1 MKTSHYTGFMKL
13 FEKLFGNM
21 ESKDP
26 RKKDLK
32 EVEAL
37 FAAVS
42 GNDAKYLA
50 CFSLLLAK
58 VADADNEITE
68 GERARIKVLLAK
80 YAELSASYAEVVATT
95 ALKTTLAKSVDLKL
109 ICDELYKCTNKEQRK
124 NAMRS
129 CLYVATDDGISETEI
144 QEMHV
149 IARFLRFSDKEWE
162 ALLAEFSG
170 TGTEQAS

>member
-1 MKTSHYTGFMKL
+1 MGRLYTGFMKL
-13 FEKLFGNM
+13 FEKLFGNV

-50 CFSLLLAK
+50 CFSLLLAR
-58 VADADNEITE
+58 VADADDEITE
-68 GERARIKVLLAK
+68 GERARIKALLAK
-80 YAELSASYAEVVATT
+80 YAELTPAYAEVVATT

-109 ICDELYKCTNKEQRK
+109 ICDELNTCTNKEQKK
-124 NAMRS
+124 NVMRS
-129 CLYVATDDGISETEI
+129 CLYVATDEGISDTEI
-144 QEMHV
+144 KEMHV
-149 IARFLRFSDKEWE
+149 IARFLRFTDKEWE
-162 ALLAEFSG
+162 ALLAEFNG
-170 TGTEQAS
+170 TRAEQAS

>member
-1 MKTSHYTGFMKL
+1 MKAAAYTCFMKL
-13 FEKLFGNM
+13 FQKLFGNVD
-21 ESKDP
+21 SKDP
-26 RKKDLK
+26 RTKDLR

-58 VADADNEITE
+58 VADADNEITD

-80 YAELSASYAEVVATT
+80 YADLNPAYAEVVSTT

-109 ICDELYKCTNKEQRK
+109 ICDELNTCTNKEQRK
-124 NAMRS
+124 NVMRS
-129 CLYVATDDGISETEI
+129 CLYVATDDGISETET

-149 IARFLRFSDKEWE
+149 IACMLKFTDGEWE
-162 ALLAEFSG
+162 TLLAEFNG
-170 TGTEQAS
+170 RGTEQAS